1 MENVYDLNSGSEKKE
16 RFIGR
21 VCVKKNISVRE
32 MPELERPREKLLRYG
47 VSALSNAELIALLLG
62 SGTGNMSAIT
72 IANMLISRDPA
83 GIVFLGDC
91 PPEELCSMK
100 GIGPAKA
107 AVIMAAVEIGRR
119 IMTAPRGKKIKTSS
133 PEQIASLFMEKM
145 RYLKKE
151 EFKVLLLNVKNEI
164 ISVEDVSMGSVSNS
178 EAHPREVFYAPV
190 RRGAASVVLVHNHPS
205 GNPEPSESDLL
216 VTQRMVLAGEIL
228 GIKVL
233 DHVIIGDGSYVSLK
247 SEGAF

>member
-1 MENVYDLNSGSEKKE
+1 MENMYDLNSASEE
-16 RFIGR
+16 RKGHIGR
-21 VCVKKNISVRE
+21 ICAQKNISVRE
-32 MPELERPREKLLRYG
+32 MPELERPREKLSRYG
-47 VSALSNAELIALLLG
+47 VAALSNAELVALLLG
-62 SGTGNMSAIT
+62 SGTGNVSAL
-72 IANMLISRDPA
+72 ALAGQLISRDPS
-83 GIVFLGDC
+83 GILFLVDC
-91 PPEELCSMK
+91 TLEELCSVK

-107 AVIMAAVEIGRR
+107 SVIMAAVEIGRR
-119 IMTAPRGKKIKTSS
+119 IMTAPRRKKIKTSS
-133 PEQIASLFMEKM
+133 PEQIAALFMEKM

-151 EFKVLLLNVKNEI
+151 VFKVLLLNVKNEI
-164 ISVEDVSMGSVSNS
+164 ISIEDVSMGSISNS
-178 EAHPREVFYAPV
+178 EAHPREVFSAPV

-216 VTQRMVLAGEIL
+216 VTQRMALAGDIL